1 MTFFA
6 PSNLKSMAEI
16 ILNKGKGNRNRE
28 GHPWVYDNEV
38 AETKGNPQPG
48 DIVTV
53 IDAGKNLIGKGY
65 YNPQSKLRV
74 RLLTMMDEKIDA
86 AFFYQKIKNCIDY
99 RKKLGYTENY
109 RIVFGEGDFLPGLV
123 LDKFGDV
130 IVLQTLALGMEKWKN
145 EIVAAVTDLLKPIG
159 VYERNDIPVR
169 KLEGL
174 EEQKGFLT
182 EPFPTSFVINECG
195 VKINIDIVEGQK
207 TGFFLDQKEN
217 RLAMKNFVKDQSVL
231 DCFCYT
237 GSFSM
242 QAAHFGA
249 RQVLGL
255 DVSEAAIAQ
264 AEENAALN
272 GFENNC
278 EFKAANA
285 FDLLPQLV
293 REKKQ
298 FDVVILDPPAFTK
311 NRAGTSSAARGYK
324 EVNLR
329 AMQLVRSGGFLLTF
343 SCSHF
348 MTPDLF
354 FDAVYSAAIDAGKKI
369 RQVEVFAQ
377 SKDHPIIWQ
386 IPETNYLKGF
396 LLQVI

>member
-1 MTFFA
+1 
-6 PSNLKSMAEI
+6 MAEV

-48 DIVTV
+48 DIVSV

-86 AFFYQKIKNCIDY
+86 AFFHQKIKSCIDY

-109 RIVFGEGDFLPGLV
+109 RVVFGEGDFIPGLV

-182 EPFPTSFVINECG
+182 EPFPTSFVIDECG
-195 VKINIDIVEGQK
+195 VKMNIDIVEGQK

-217 RLAMKNFVKDQSVL
+217 RLAMKGLVKDQSVL

-249 RQVLGL
+249 RQVIGL
-255 DVSEAAIAQ
+255 DVSESAIAQ
-264 AEENAALN
+264 AEANALLN
-272 GFENNC
+272 GFENTC

-285 FDLLPQLV
+285 FDLLPQMV

>member
-1 MTFFA
+1 
-6 PSNLKSMAEI
+6 MAEI